1 MADSRSDDMGTA
13 AAAERELTLTPA
25 QALALAIE
33 RYRLDELDDA
43 EMIYAAL
50 LERWTDRPDVLNYM
64 GVLQHQRGENGA
76 ALALLRHA
84 VEVAPDTAL
93 APWRPG
99 RLHRRSLARG
109 RRRQPSLAPPAATL
123 TRAPTFDPC
132 STAPASF
139 SSGSTPT
146 CCARKADFPCPAGSS
161 ARAGSKD
168 AQAESA
174 CISAKRS
181 ALPSKPMPGSSGSVT
196 MLSFTATP
204 SGKPP

>member
-1 MADSRSDDMGTA
+1 MIAAMADSRSDDMGTA

-109 RRRQPSLAPPAATL
+109 RRRQPSLAPPAAPL
-123 TRAPTFDPC
+123 TRTYLRSVLDGAGFVQQRID
-132 STAPASF
+132 
-139 SSGSTPT
+139 
-146 CCARKADFPCPAGSS
+146 ADVLRSEGRLPVPGWLV
-161 ARAGSKD
+161 
-168 AQAESA
+168 SA
-174 CISAKRS
+174 CRE
-181 ALPSKPMPGSSGSVT
+181 
-196 MLSFTATP
+196 
-204 SGKPP
+204 

>member
-64 GVLQHQRGENGA
+64 GVPQHQRGENGA

-109 RRRQPSLAPPAATL
+109 RPRQPSLAPPRPLRSRAHLPSIRARRRRLRSAADRRRRAALGRPTSRARLARQRVPGVKTL
-123 TRAPTFDPC
+123 RP
-132 STAPASF
+132 
-139 SSGSTPT
+139 
-146 CCARKADFPCPAGSS
+146 R
-161 ARAGSKD
+161 ARASRRRD
-168 AQAESA
+168 RP
-174 CISAKRS
+174 CLRS
-181 ALPSKPMPGSSGSVT
+181 RCREAR
-196 MLSFTATP
+196 AA
-204 SGKPP
+204 